1 VDVLDARLYDNTGM
15 WSGVRMPWGTYAND
29 AEAGTQSKPYVRFV
43 GGSGCAMAQKL
54 RDAVSMSAP
63 TSIVWEDEELSRF

>member
-1 VDVLDARLYDNTGM
+1 
-15 WSGVRMPWGTYAND
+15 MPWGTYAND